1 MQEIRNELLIKRNTN
16 SYTQFMSKII
26 MKNNK
31 YLEMLQKSFVHIAD
45 FVAYYKAA
53 VEKAFIAVK
62 LPVTI
67 EQILAIYVD
76 SELKGDVL

>member
-1 MQEIRNELLIKRNTN
+1 MH
-16 SYTQFMSKII
+16 KII
-26 MKNNK
+26 TKNNY
-31 YLEMLQKSFVHIAD
+31 YLEMLQKSFMHIAD

-67 EQILAIYVD
+67 E
-76 SELKGDVL
+76 